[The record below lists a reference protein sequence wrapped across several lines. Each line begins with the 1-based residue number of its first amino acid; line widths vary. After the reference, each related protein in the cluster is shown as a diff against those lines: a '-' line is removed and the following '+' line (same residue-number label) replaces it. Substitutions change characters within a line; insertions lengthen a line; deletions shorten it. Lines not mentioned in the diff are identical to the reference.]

1 MALVRSMRRGTGRK
15 RCLIPAVLL
24 LLSALSAAQEAPSPS
39 QPPLIEGAGSSPA
52 PAKKNEEPA
61 KRLEK
66 QRRAITGEAA
76 SELFSM
82 TINDSDVSLVMSGFW
97 KGSLSFNW
105 GIRSGPLGTAPDS
118 GDSPLLFTQE
128 ADLSLSLWIR
138 KKWFLE
144 VTFLDEYNLN
154 TYRAG
159 YQGFP
164 GETVQYVGIG
174 NTGLDFPV
182 FPYLDLG
189 GDSSSSFG
197 AYGRFGSGGLNLHTM
212 VRYDA
217 AAREERIF
225 VGHRER
231 TFSSLSPEKTLRGIS
246 FVLPDE
252 GISVPVVYFQDK
264 DGDLAD
270 STGGRW
276 RLARPSEYAASG
288 IYGIVELAREAA
300 GMAAVSYGT
309 GAPWI
314 ASMGAYNDG
323 SGATFL
329 SRVQNIF
336 DDTMPLANRTI
347 KLEEYPQPGG
357 GSGVP
362 ATLSI
367 GRMPAL
373 VIYEPGTFSPFE
385 RQSRYRS
392 PSAASEDA
400 ALVHPS
406 SGERIDGFTLF
417 PADNFLALDLPLYT
431 LTGENSLRGIFE
443 LARDRQSADRRAL
456 SGLWPLTGGGV
467 FCPEMYLPGHPVFTE
482 DISLRFTNYGQAG
495 AYTIG
500 TDVIPG
506 SVQVY
511 RAGIPDSRI
520 SYDAGSGTV
529 RLGSPAGFNE
539 VIRITYLKRSE
550 ARRLGSLAAGLGLTY
565 RPEKNPFSAEA
576 AVGVRW
582 NVSQE
587 AFTEEGATSPG
598 TAGFGG
604 RLSWNYDRL
613 KASVAVGLG
622 FEQPDTTGLHRIA
635 GMEGKSE
642 LVMAL
647 STQRAFIS
655 EAPLLIP
662 FLVLPGR
669 AGLVYRNYRN
679 SDIFG
684 VSKLMPID
692 WAAPVVPGKEGPY
705 PAEDSGT
712 EVFTAEFG
720 LNDPGQN
727 WTGFQVPLGEDGR
740 LLEQA
745 KAIVVPLRFYD
756 PNIGSGSTIH
766 VIAQFGTLKD
776 PELGTSENINLI
788 VEKTLY
794 SSLSP
799 GTVPPTTLIHDNSV
813 TITLDDAARRKL
825 QNATHMR
832 IIIEVSGG
840 SFSGRLL
847 VYKPYVLGASWRA
860 ITLNTAGG
868 ITGAE
873 DPAVSIAEVRDPSLD
888 TQQIRRLHPS
898 GTNHVLQV
906 EWNPSVSPFP
916 PVSSAGAD
924 GRTGEIPLSQYR
936 TASFYL
942 KAPEA
947 LPETNP
953 PSPASFGSFHLM
965 VARGPSSLGRA
976 SEIALQAEIP
986 YSAFAGLQGQWVKVE
1001 LDYAGGGR
1009 AVRINGNLVPGAGL
1023 SYRPD
1028 ALKPAET
1035 DFPEAGQAYIAAW
1048 VDSLS
1053 AAPGTFSLDEICLE
1067 EPVPSYRLNTGTTL
1081 AWSHPED
1088 IVTIGGASVVSNF
1101 SVNTALET
1109 GSAGNPFV
1117 PETENHNAVQSRSQA
1132 GVTVLGTALTGNFA
1146 LHLSNDTSYWSG
1158 GHGIS
1163 RSFGPLSLNERFYTA
1178 PYDNIF
1184 DHRFSIGVAQVNQ
1197 EVYAR
1202 LGSTVNYEFL
1212 ILRRAWDFSAGLRAI
1227 ENGRPGFSLNG
1238 SLAYTEKPERT
1249 EQWTPDYGAAWTR
1262 SFVEM
1267 LPDTG
1272 SGDGVSGNVRSRDAR
1287 GGADFTLNRTPL
1299 GLRLSFDGSTSAMI
1313 PAQLTQSLARGALE
1327 VPFAFGV
1334 LRGSLRSD
1342 RTFSRA
1348 LYGTGFDI
1356 TEDLERYGTALYDA
1370 APLWRSIPVYALFD
1384 PELNG
1389 ALDAALEN
1397 SALRKQTE
1405 NTRWSESLSLG
1416 LMFPERYDPLALIL
1430 PSRFSSRI
1438 DRTLEQRLDTRLDV
1452 FSLSSLLGFS
1462 GINLFGSMGT
1472 HPLFDFYR
1480 NDEFRHSISGAASFP
1495 KGEDPVWR
1503 IQAEQN
1509 LTFFGFRG
1517 AEFGVTNTLTA
1528 LSGGWIESAALVW
1541 TVPAETTLL
1550 ASLYDRVMTKL
1561 KNNGTFPAF
1570 NTLAES
1576 EYECLRQETLELVID
1591 RSGEYAEYSLNLGH
1605 ESIVRIP
1612 GRLSLSAFTKLQI
1625 LRNDYSS
1632 VFSCMIN
1639 LGTSL
1644 TIMF

>member
-24 LLSALSAAQEAPSPS
+24 LLSALSAAQEEPSPS
-39 QPPLIEGAGSSPA
+39 RPPLIEGAGAPPA
-52 PAKKNEEPA
+52 PVKKNEEPA

-66 QRRAITGEAA
+66 QRRAISGEAA
-76 SELFSM
+76 SELFNM

-105 GIRSGPLGTAPDS
+105 GISSGPLGTAPDS

-128 ADLSLSLWIR
+128 ADLALSLWIR

-144 VTFLDEYNLN
+144 VTFLDDYNLN

-189 GDSSSSFG
+189 GDSPSSFG
-197 AYGRFGSGGLNLHTM
+197 AYGRFGSGGLNFHTM

-225 VGHRER
+225 VGNRER

-252 GISVPVVYFQDK
+252 GISIPVVYFQDK

-276 RLARPSEYAASG
+276 RLGKPSEYAASG
-288 IYGIVELAREAA
+288 VYGIVELAREVA

-309 GAPWI
+309 GAPWS
-314 ASMGAYNDG
+314 ASMGAYDDG
-323 SGATFL
+323 SGTSFL

-336 DDTMPLANRTI
+336 DDTTPLASRTI

-357 GSGVP
+357 GSLVP

-367 GRMPAL
+367 GGIPAL

-417 PADNFLALDLPLYT
+417 PADSFLALDLPLYT

-456 SGLWPLTGGGV
+456 TGMWPLTGGGV
-467 FCPEMYLPGHPVFTE
+467 FCPEIYLPGRPVFTE
-482 DISLRFTNYGQAG
+482 DISLRFTNYGPAG
-495 AYTIG
+495 AYAIG

-529 RLGSPAGFNE
+529 RLGTPAGFNE
-539 VIRITYLKRSE
+539 VLRITYLKRSE
-550 ARRLGSLAAGLGLTY
+550 ERRLGSLAAGLGLTY
-565 RPEKNPFSAEA
+565 KPEKNPFSAEA
-576 AVGVRW
+576 AIGVRW

-587 AFTEEGATSPG
+587 AYTEEGAASPG

-604 RLSWNYDRL
+604 RVSWNYDRL
-613 KASVAVGLG
+613 KASAAVGLG
-622 FEQPDTTGLHRIA
+622 FEQPDTTGLYRVA

-655 EAPLLIP
+655 QAPLLLP
-662 FLVLPGR
+662 ALVLPGR
-669 AGLVYRNYRN
+669 ADLVYRNYRK
-679 SDIFG
+679 SDILG

-692 WAAPVVPGKEGPY
+692 WTAPVVPGKEGPY

-712 EVFTAEFG
+712 EVCTAEFS

-745 KAIVVPLRFYD
+745 KAVVVPLRFYD
-756 PNIGSGSTIH
+756 PNIGSGSTIQ

-776 PELGTSENINLI
+776 PELGTGENPNLI
-788 VEKTLY
+788 VEEPLY
-794 SSLSP
+794 SSPSP

-825 QNATHMR
+825 QNATHLR
-832 IIIEVSGG
+832 IIIVVSGG

-847 VYKPYVLGASWRA
+847 VYKPYILGASWRA
-860 ITLNTAGG
+860 ITLNASGS

-898 GTNHVLQV
+898 GTNHVLKV

-924 GRTGEIPLSQYR
+924 GRTGTIPLSRYR

-942 KAPEA
+942 KTPEA

-953 PSPASFGSFHLM
+953 PSSINFGSFYLM
-965 VARGPSSLGRA
+965 IACGPSSLGRA
-976 SEIALQAEIP
+976 REIVLQAEIP
-986 YSAFAGLQGQWVKVE
+986 SGAFTGLQGQWVKVD

-1009 AVRINGNLVPGAGL
+1009 AVRINGNLVPGAVL

-1028 ALKPAET
+1028 ALNPADTE
-1035 DFPEAGQAYIAAW
+1035 FPEADQAYIAVW
-1048 VDSLS
+1048 IDSLS
-1053 AAPGTFSLDEICLE
+1053 AASGTFSLDEICLE

-1081 AWSHPED
+1081 TWSRPED

-1101 SVNTALET
+1101 SINTALET
-1109 GSAGNPFV
+1109 GSTGNPFV
-1117 PETENHNAVQSRSQA
+1117 AETENHNAVQSRSRA
-1132 GVTVLGTALTGNFA
+1132 GITVLDTALTGNFA

-1163 RSFGPLSLNERFYTA
+1163 RSFGPLSLNEHFYTA

-1184 DHRFSIGVAQVNQ
+1184 DHRLSIGVDEA
-1197 EVYAR
+1197 VYAR
-1202 LGSTVNYEFL
+1202 LGSTVNYELL

-1238 SLAYTEKPERT
+1238 GLVYTEKPGSP
-1249 EQWTPDYGAAWTR
+1249 EQWTPDYAETWTG
-1262 SFVEM
+1262 SFSEM
-1267 LPDTG
+1267 LPDAG
-1272 SGDGVSGNVRSRDAR
+1272 SGDGVSGNVQNRDVR
-1287 GGADFTLNRTPL
+1287 GGADFSLDRTPL
-1299 GLRLSFDGSTSAMI
+1299 GLHLSFDGSSSASN

-1334 LRGSLRSD
+1334 VRGTLRSD

-1370 APLWRSIPVYALFD
+1370 APLWRSIPVYSLFD
-1384 PELNG
+1384 PGLNG

-1430 PSRFSSRI
+1430 PSRFSSRV

-1452 FSLSSLLGFS
+1452 FSLSSVLAFS

-1480 NDEFRHSISGAASFP
+1480 NDEFRHSVSGAASFP

-1509 LTFFGFRG
+1509 LMFFGFKG

-1528 LSGGWIESAALVW
+1528 LSTGWIESAALVW
-1541 TVPAETTLL
+1541 TVPSEATLL
-1550 ASLYDRVMTKL
+1550 ASLYDRVMSKL
-1561 KNNGTFPAF
+1561 KNNDRFPAF
-1570 NTLAES
+1570 SALAES
-1576 EYECLRQETLELVID
+1576 EYERLRQETLELVID
-1591 RSGEYAEYSLNLGH
+1591 RSGEYAEYALVLGH

-1612 GRLSLSAFTKLQI
+1612 GRLSLSAFAKLQ
-1625 LRNDYSS
+1625 LHRNDYSS
-1632 VFSCMIN
+1632 VFSCRIS
-1639 LGTSL
+1639 LGSSL